1 MDARVVVSPKPT
13 AIGMVQGMK
22 KILFPYAIYLVI
34 TMSHLFSL
42 KFLFSGLLRNS

>member
-22 KILFPYAIYLVI
+22 KLLFPNTIYLVI
-34 TMSHLFSL
+34 VKDIGVVFRLD
-42 KFLFSGLLRNS
+42 

>member
-1 MDARVVVSPKPT
+1 MDARVIVSPKST

-22 KILFPYAIYLVI
+22 KNLFLHAIYLGI
-34 TMSHLFSL
+34 TMFHLLSL